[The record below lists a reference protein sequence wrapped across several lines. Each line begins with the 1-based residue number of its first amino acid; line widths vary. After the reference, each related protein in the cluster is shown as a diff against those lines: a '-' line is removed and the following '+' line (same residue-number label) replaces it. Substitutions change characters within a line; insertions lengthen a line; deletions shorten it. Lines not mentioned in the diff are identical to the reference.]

1 MREGKHTHKTIS
13 IYSRFFFSAQ
23 EEKDFETTTTFLY
36 LDGSANENKKK
47 GSLDQRVR
55 GSIGHKMANKTT
67 MKCFSQQQ
75 QPEQTPVPVFTI
87 SRAVTLQRALLLS
100 P

>member
-1 MREGKHTHKTIS
+1 
-13 IYSRFFFSAQ
+13 
-23 EEKDFETTTTFLY
+23 
-36 LDGSANENKKK
+36 
-47 GSLDQRVR
+47 
-55 GSIGHKMANKTT
+55 MANKTT

-75 QPEQTPVPVFTI
+75 QQQQQEQSPVPVFTI

>member
-1 MREGKHTHKTIS
+1 MVQQTKRRRKAHLTSECAHPS
-13 IYSRFFFSAQ
+13 
-23 EEKDFETTTTFLY
+23 D
-36 LDGSANENKKK
+36 
-47 GSLDQRVR
+47 
-55 GSIGHKMANKTT
+55 KMANKTT

-75 QPEQTPVPVFTI
+75 QQQQQEQSPVPVFTI